1 VPTKNSSVSKSKK
14 NQSPPRNKDK
24 PSNKFYCISVNSK
37 YKNQIKMLFSEVNM
51 LEELRIEMQSMR
63 DDLMV
68 ELGKVVDVPV
78 VKYKAVK
85 GDFIDEMFGE
95 ALRAAG
101 CKLPVKRLGPGT
113 YMFGLRKIMAKIING
128 KLVIRVGGGYMSV
141 AEFIE

>member
-1 VPTKNSSVSKSKK
+1 
-14 NQSPPRNKDK
+14 
-24 PSNKFYCISVNSK
+24 
-37 YKNQIKMLFSEVNM
+37 MLFTEVNQ
-51 LEELRIEMQSMR
+51 LEELRLEMQNMR
-63 DDLMV
+63 DALMD
-68 ELGKVVDVPV
+68 ELSKVVDVPV